1 MSNYRGLRLVGLK
14 NLCLAGSGRRCVMG
28 QLTVAVIT
36 VGVSC
41 LLSAHGADILTTIS
55 VNSAVCEY
63 VYTHS

>member
-1 MSNYRGLRLVGLK
+1 
-14 NLCLAGSGRRCVMG
+14 MG

-41 LLSAHGADILTTIS
+41 LLSAHGADLLTTIS